1 MHKNVKQANKNK
13 NNNYTHKMSKRQ
25 KKKITIRIKISKG
38 KKMTYLT
45 FYAFYSFCAF
55 YAFYSFYAC
64 EITPNNLIYYT
75 TYFWSF
81 IDILHSKCLRCVTL
95 PITARFIVQIN
106 SQKQCLRILEK
117 IFIMFKLVQNKL
129 LKSHY
134 GQVSI
139 YVLGTRENHS
149 FFVNK
154 IKITS

>member
-1 MHKNVKQANKNK
+1 
-13 NNNYTHKMSKRQ
+13 
-25 KKKITIRIKISKG
+25 
-38 KKMTYLT
+38 MTYLT

-106 SQKQCLRILEK
+106 S
-117 IFIMFKLVQNKL
+117 
-129 LKSHY
+129 
-134 GQVSI
+134 
-139 YVLGTRENHS
+139 
-149 FFVNK
+149 
-154 IKITS
+154 